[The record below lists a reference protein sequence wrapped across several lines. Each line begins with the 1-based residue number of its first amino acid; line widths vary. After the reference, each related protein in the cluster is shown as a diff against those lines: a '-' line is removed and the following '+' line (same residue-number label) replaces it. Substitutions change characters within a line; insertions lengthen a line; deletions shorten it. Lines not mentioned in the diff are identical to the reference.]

1 MFKRIVLV
9 CVVFASFIGNVGAQD
24 YIIGGGDVLQVS
36 VWDVPQ
42 FSVEAVVRPDGKITL
57 PAVGDIVAAGE
68 TPKQLAAKIKKVLAG
83 MVQSPVVTLTVLEV
97 TNNRIYVAGGGVPS
111 EIVLFTNQ
119 ITLFQFLCR
128 FDSFI
133 EADLKRAY
141 VMRDGKKIKK
151 GFEGLFLTGDL
162 AGDLKLEAD
171 DIVFIPNYS
180 DNKVYVV
187 GAVNEPMYVFYRS
200 GLRVLDVI
208 LEAGGF
214 TEYADK
220 GDVVIIR
227 MQKLANGKVEKIEI
241 EADIK
246 ALLKGKDP
254 KQNHLLQ
261 PGDYVNVKEGIF

>member
-1 MFKRIVLV
+1 MRSKILFVVLLL
-9 CVVFASFIGNVGAQD
+9 SIGCGTALAQD
-24 YIIGGGDVLQVS
+24 YVIGGGDVLQVS

-42 FSVEAVVRPDGKITL
+42 FSVEVAVRPDGKITL
-57 PAVGDIVAAGE
+57 PAVGDIVAAGA
-68 TPKQLAAKIKKVLAG
+68 TPKQLAATIQKTLKG
-83 MVQSPVVTLTVLEV
+83 MVHEPVVTLTVLEV

-111 EIVLFTNQ
+111 EIVLMTNQ

-128 FDSFI
+128 FDSFN
-133 EADLKRAY
+133 EADLTRAY
-141 VMRDGKKIKK
+141 IMRGDKKIKEN
-151 GFEGLFLTGDL
+151 FEGLFL
-162 AGDLKLEAD
+162 AGDLTRDINLEAN

-187 GAVNEPMYVFYRS
+187 GAVNEPRYVFYRS
-200 GLRVLDVI
+200 NLKVLDAI

-214 TEYADK
+214 TEFADK

-227 MQKLANGKVEKIEI
+227 MQKLADGKIEKIEI

-246 ALLKGKDP
+246 ALLKGKDL
-254 KQNHLLQ
+254 KQNHLLR